1 MSNEKSFPK
10 QNFKSDE
17 LDRDLYTAP
26 QIKERALNA
35 AIVDADIEEGY
46 EKYLAIFDAFYGDE
60 VEVSSETAGQP
71 IRGKDRVRSLLGNL
85 LYPVHVMAEIGG
97 LTVTIRVAEIA
108 GDVAGETHSAW
119 TAEFVGI
126 SGRTNTVS
134 WRVFRKWNGARVVY
148 EYHYDQQQ
156 KGGPLTSTDLSF
168 NDATPAPPQ
177 FGRPS

>member
-1 MSNEKSFPK
+1 MSNEKSFSK

-17 LDRDLYTAP
+17 PDRDLYTTS
-26 QIKERALNA
+26 QMRERALNA
-35 AIVDADIEEGY
+35 AIVGANIEHGY
-46 EKYLAIFDAFYGDE
+46 EEYLAIFDAFYGDE
-60 VEVSSETAGQP
+60 VEVSSETADKP

-97 LTVTIRVAEIA
+97 LIVTIRVAEIA

-119 TAEFVGI
+119 TAEFVGV

-134 WRVFRKWNGARVVY
+134 WRVFRKWNGSRVVY

-156 KGGPLTSTDLSF
+156 QGEALTSTDSSF
-168 NDATPAPPQ
+168 NAATPAPQ
-177 FGRPS
+177 FGRLS

>member
-1 MSNEKSFPK
+1 MSKKQSFSNEHFT
-10 QNFKSDE
+10 SDS
-17 LDRDLYTAP
+17 LRRDLYISS

-35 AIVDADIEEGY
+35 AIVEADIEQGY

-60 VEVSSETAGQP
+60 IEVSSETADVP
-71 IRGKDRVRSLLGNL
+71 IRGKDRVRSLLGNF
-85 LYPVHVMAEIGG
+85 LYPVHVMAEVGG
-97 LTVTIRVAEIA
+97 LVVKIRVTEIA

-119 TAEFVGI
+119 TAEFVGV

-134 WRVFRKWNGARVVY
+134 WRVFRKWNGSRVVY

-168 NDATPAPPQ
+168 NDATPEPE

>member
-1 MSNEKSFPK
+1 MSNKLSFSK
-10 QNFKSDE
+10 EHFKAE
-17 LDRDLYTAP
+17 PLDRDLYTSS

-35 AIVDADIEEGY
+35 AIVEADIEQGY

-60 VEVSSETAGQP
+60 IEVSSETADEP
-71 IRGKDRVRSLLGNL
+71 IRGKDRVRSLLGNF
-85 LYPVHVMAEIGG
+85 LYPVHVMAEVGG
-97 LTVTIRVAEIA
+97 LIAKIRVTEIA

-119 TAEFVGI
+119 TVEFVGV

-134 WRVFRKWNGARVVY
+134 WRVFRRWNDSRVVY

-168 NDATPAPPQ
+168 NEATPAPQ

>member
-1 MSNEKSFPK
+1 MSNKQSFSK
-10 QNFKSDE
+10 ENFMGDPI
-17 LDRDLYTAP
+17 DRDLYTAS

-35 AIVDADIEEGY
+35 AIVEADMEEGY
-46 EKYLAIFDAFYGDE
+46 EKYLAIFDAFYGDKI
-60 VEVSSETAGQP
+60 VASSENTDKP
-71 IRGKDRVRSLLGNL
+71 IRGKERVRSLLGNF

-119 TAEFVGI
+119 TAEFVGV

-134 WRVFRKWNGARVVY
+134 WRVFRKWNGSRVVY

-156 KGGPLTSTDLSF
+156 QGGSLTSADLSL
-168 NDATPAPPQ
+168 NDATPAPQ

>member
-1 MSNEKSFPK
+1 MSNKQSFSK
-10 QNFKSDE
+10 EHFKADP
-17 LDRDLYTAP
+17 LDRDLYTSS

-35 AIVDADIEEGY
+35 AIVEGDIEQGY

-60 VEVSSETAGQP
+60 IEVSSETADEP
-71 IRGKDRVRSLLGNL
+71 IRGKDRVRSLLGNF
-85 LYPVHVMAEIGG
+85 LYPVHVMAEVGG
-97 LTVTIRVAEIA
+97 LIAKIRATEIA

-119 TAEFVGI
+119 TAEFVGV

-134 WRVFRKWNGARVVY
+134 WRVFRRWNGSRVVY

-156 KGGPLTSTDLSF
+156 QGEALTSTDFSF
-168 NDATPAPPQ
+168 NAATPEAQ

>member
-1 MSNEKSFPK
+1 MSKKQSFSNEHFT
-10 QNFKSDE
+10 SDP
-17 LDRDLYTAP
+17 LRRDLYISS

-35 AIVDADIEEGY
+35 AIVEADIEQGY
-46 EKYLAIFDAFYGDE
+46 EKYLAIFDAFYGE
-60 VEVSSETAGQP
+60 EIEVSSETADVP
-71 IRGKDRVRSLLGNL
+71 ILGKDRVRSLLGNF
-85 LYPVHVMAEIGG
+85 LYPVHVMAEVGG
-97 LTVTIRVAEIA
+97 LIAKIRVTEIA

-119 TAEFVGI
+119 TAEFVGV

-134 WRVFRKWNGARVVY
+134 WRVFRKWNGSRVVY

-168 NDATPAPPQ
+168 NDATPEPE

>member
-1 MSNEKSFPK
+1 MSNKQSFSMEHSKGDP
-10 QNFKSDE
+10 
-17 LDRDLYTAP
+17 LDRDLYISS

-35 AIVDADIEEGY
+35 AIVEADIEQGY

-60 VEVSSETAGQP
+60 IEVSSETADVP
-71 IRGKDRVRSLLGNL
+71 IRGKDRVRSLLGNF
-85 LYPVHVMAEIGG
+85 LYPVHVMAEVGG
-97 LTVTIRVAEIA
+97 LIAKIRVTEIA

-119 TAEFVGI
+119 TAEFVGV
-126 SGRTNTVS
+126 SGKTNTVS
-134 WRVFRKWNGARVVY
+134 WRVSRRWNGSRVVY

-168 NDATPAPPQ
+168 NDATPEPE